1 VEELMENVLNS
12 IEVIRNCP
20 AKLRGCMAQSELPF
34 FFALVYCIIYT
45 AFNSCAIAVLKAHDL
60 SAR

>member
-34 FFALVYCIIYT
+34 SLP
-45 AFNSCAIAVLKAHDL
+45 
-60 SAR
+60 